1 MKYLKFNDIWNT
13 ILKIDNIIRC
23 CLDIENKDIL
33 IKTNEWER
41 RLTYKKYKLI
51 ISDYKNI
58 IAFLG
63 IRDAIIINPNEDIE
77 NDELSGALS
86 IIKNKEK
93 KGA

>member
-77 NDELSGALS
+77 NDELF
-86 IIKNKEK
+86 
-93 KGA
+93 